1 MGDFMWTARR
11 RKDLGGAVGGH
22 LCRVTKKQRRNC
34 RASVWAL
41 EAPIRRRSHARGA
54 RPPMADSPQQKTPL
68 KPSPSH
74 LEAPSPPT
82 PKPPL
87 TPQPQQPQLGSPAT
101 PAAAGTSPATP
112 LPGSQEQRPLSARKP
127 KPNLKL
133 TVPKGPPS
141 PPIRRAGPMSPNAVS
156 PTARQFNSMEGGW
169 PDGTV
174 TPTPMTPGTPMLSP
188 LMPGERAAPL
198 SPMPVLS
205 SHSSNS
211 SILSPQPV
219 ILDMPSPSFDPL
231 LEHFLRPLDAQTMCA
246 CVLERAARG
255 KAFRLLVEEG
265 NVLLLV
271 AERRYRD
278 FEILGADGSR
288 VATLHRAKRSCF
300 VLRRATPSKSNDP
313 ELAAFVLGDRE
324 VRNAPSRPRL
334 NHMRVAAVRPAA
346 SLSDLMDR
354 LAVNSS
360 SSSTSASA
368 AAGSGAE
375 SSSGGGSSSCSS
387 GGAAAAER
395 LKQQQCAV
403 SLLPAPSPQYTRVLG
418 RPAGELLAALHPGA
432 PQLSDPSLLLLESRL
447 PVWDEVNHLLTL
459 DYPPG
464 RANLASVQNFQLLPQ
479 PSAGTPQDLTDPTGD
494 YDRRSSDPRSPK
506 EPDDAAFC
514 ATLVHGLMSE
524 SEALETFS
532 LDLRHPLSP
541 LLAFAACLAAQDW
554 E

>member
-1 MGDFMWTARR
+1 
-11 RKDLGGAVGGH
+11 
-22 LCRVTKKQRRNC
+22 
-34 RASVWAL
+34 
-41 EAPIRRRSHARGA
+41 
-54 RPPMADSPQQKTPL
+54 
-68 KPSPSH
+68 
-74 LEAPSPPT
+74 
-82 PKPPL
+82 
-87 TPQPQQPQLGSPAT
+87 
-101 PAAAGTSPATP
+101 
-112 LPGSQEQRPLSARKP
+112 
-127 KPNLKL
+127 
-133 TVPKGPPS
+133 
-141 PPIRRAGPMSPNAVS
+141 
-156 PTARQFNSMEGGW
+156 MEGGW

-265 NVLLLV
+265 NVLLLI

-360 SSSTSASA
+360 TSASA
-368 AAGSGAE
+368 AANANAGSGAE